1 MNNDCKPDRVIDCS
15 GLCCSLPL
23 VEARSELN
31 KMTIGQLLEVIADC
45 PSAEVDINA
54 LVRLKSYELIR
65 MWREKDRFH
74 FLIKKVN

>member
-1 MNNDCKPDRVIDCS
+1 MSNNCKPDKVLDCS

-23 VEARSELN
+23 VEARSELD
-31 KMTIGQLLEVIADC
+31 KMTAGQLLELIADY

-65 MWREKDRFH
+65 MWKADDGHH